1 MADDRKLAVVTGA
14 TAGIGAAFARRL
26 AAEGYDVVLVAR
38 DAVRL
43 AATAAELDAAS
54 AGTVRDLP
62 ADLSTDEGIA
72 KVAEYLASE
81 PVDLVVNNAG
91 TSLNVAFVES
101 TAADEERLLRLNVHA
116 VLRLT
121 LAVLPGMMARGRG
134 DVVNV
139 SSVAGFGVP
148 MPGSTYSATKA
159 WVNNFSES
167 VAYSVRGA
175 GVRVMA
181 VCPGYTRTEFH
192 QRAGINMSRTPA
204 WMWLNA
210 DEVAREG
217 LRDLRRGRVISV
229 PNWKYKI
236 AVWGMRHLPRR
247 VLQAASRDVR
257 GRTGRKAPGDRDRT
271 STQDAAA
278 GHDAAAG
285 PDAAAG

>member
-1 MADDRKLAVVTGA
+1 MADRKLAVVTGA

-26 AAEGYDVVLVAR
+26 AAEGYDLVLVAR
-38 DAVRL
+38 DAERL

-54 AGTVRDLP
+54 TGGVRDLP
-62 ADLSTDEGIA
+62 ADLSTDDGIA
-72 KVAEYLASE
+72 KVAARLEAE
-81 PVDLVVNNAG
+81 PIDLLVNNAG
-91 TSLNVAFVES
+91 TSLNVAFVDS

-121 LAVLPGMMARGRG
+121 LAALPGMIARGRG

-181 VCPGYTRTEFH
+181 LCPGYTRTEYH
-192 QRAGINMSRTPA
+192 QRLGIDMSRTPA
-204 WMWLNA
+204 WMWLSA

-229 PNWKYKI
+229 PSWKYKI

-247 VLQAASRDVR
+247 LLQAATRDVR
-257 GRTGRKAPGDRDRT
+257 GRTGRKAPGDRAPT
-271 STQDAAA
+271 
-278 GHDAAAG
+278 GG
-285 PDAAAG
+285 